1 MSIRKRLF
9 LSNAAM
15 ILMPIIIIILIFF
28 LINVIVNG
36 GFKFDGN
43 RWHGPEPANTAL
55 MNDLTLTAS
64 MKQDKLLNRHYL
76 LKLLKESGDENTDI
90 IVRKGTGLTQATNHF
105 QNMTVD
111 DLPKFGNEGYNP
123 AGIRL
128 DNDHYSVQQHD
139 FYFNDGIEGSIFV
152 LNSSE
157 SFVKFARTFFPI
169 LFISLLLILV
179 LTNVLLSYFMS
190 RNILRPVNQLS
201 AAAAKIKTGNLD
213 FSIKPKR
220 KDELGKLVQSFDDMR
235 SQLRESLELRD
246 KYENNRKELI
256 ANISHDLKTPITSIL
271 GYVEGIQDGVAN
283 TPAKQERYLNT
294 IHGKATYMNRLI
306 EELALYSKLDVK
318 KLPFHF
324 DTVNINAFVKDYI
337 EEIEGELAEK
347 GVRLTYDPSNIQ
359 ANVLLDRD
367 KVIRVMENIIYNSV
381 KYMDKDTCIINV
393 SLLEKGNFIEMV
405 LTDNGPG
412 VSKESLSTIFTRFY
426 QTDPARNKGG
436 SGLGLAIA
444 GQIIEAHGGEIWA
457 ENQLNEGL
465 SIHFTFRK
473 AEDSHYE

>member
-15 ILMPIIIIILIFF
+15 ILMPIGVIIIILF
-28 LINVIVNG
+28 LINVVING
-36 GFKFDGN
+36 GHEVNGN
-43 RWHGPEPANTAL
+43 RWHGPEPQNTEL
-55 MNDLTLTAS
+55 MNDLTKTAS
-64 MKQDKLLNRHYL
+64 LEQEKLLDTQYL
-76 LKLLKESGDENTDI
+76 KSLVEKSSDGNLK
-90 IVRKGTGLTQATNHF
+90 IVIRKGNELIQTTEHVQ
-105 QNMTVD
+105 D
-111 DLPKFGNEGYNP
+111 ISSKELPNFGNEGYDP

-128 DNDHYSVQQHD
+128 REEHYSVRQHD
-139 FYFNDGIEGSIFV
+139 FYFNDGTKGSIFV
-152 LNSSE
+152 LNNSA
-157 SFVKFARTFFPI
+157 SFVTFARTFFPI
-169 LFISLLLILV
+169 LFISLLLLLI

-190 RNILRPVNQLS
+190 RSILRPVNQL
-201 AAAAKIKTGNLD
+201 AAAAQKIKTGYLD

-235 SQLRESLELRD
+235 SQLKESLELRD
-246 KYENNRKELI
+246 RYENNRKELI

-283 TPAKQERYLNT
+283 TLTKQERYLDT

-324 DTVNINAFVKDYI
+324 DKVNIKAFVRDYL
-337 EEIEGELAEK
+337 EEIEDELNEK
-347 GVRLTYDPSNIQ
+347 GIQLAIDTGDTQ

-367 KVIRVMENIIYNSV
+367 KIIRVMENIIYNSV
-381 KYMDKDTCIINV
+381 KYTDKDTCIINV
-393 SLLEKGNFIEMV
+393 SLVDKGNFIEMV

-412 VSKESLSTIFTRFY
+412 VSEENLSTIFTRFY
-426 QTDPARNKGG
+426 QTDPSRKSGG

-444 GQIIEAHGGEIWA
+444 AQIVEAHGGTIWA
-457 ENQLNEGL
+457 ESKPNKGL
-465 SIHFTFRK
+465 SIHFTLK
-473 AEDSHYE
+473 KYEGDNHE